1 MYSLFDVEEDEELEP
16 LPGKSFDS
24 AGSVYTYTN
33 STVLH
38 PNDLT
43 RIPNM

>member
-1 MYSLFDVEEDEELEP
+1 MYSLFDVEDYEKLEP
-16 LPGKSFDS
+16 LAGKNFDL
-24 AGSVYTYTN
+24 AGSVLNYTN

-43 RIPNM
+43 RIPNT